1 MMWKRRKDREE
12 DKEREGEHVGRC
24 KKVMEKGWSGK
35 KGRIMV
41 VQMTANPKLHQI
53 KIDICCMVRGL
64 NAKT

>member
-41 VQMTANPKLHQI
+41 VQMTANPKLH
-53 KIDICCMVRGL
+53 
-64 NAKT
+64 